1 MTLSSIDEYGPQ
13 FQTKVI
19 SSLLTHKDFL
29 INIYDILDPEMFGK
43 DAHKWIIKEISSY
56 YQKYHTS
63 PSMDVLKTEIKKISN
78 EVLQIAVKEQLRE
91 AYKASIEDT
100 EYVQEE
106 FQHSVKS
113 TT

>member
-1 MTLSSIDEYGPQ
+1 MTLQSIDEYGPS
-13 FQTKVI
+13 FQMKVI

-78 EVLQIAVKEQLRE
+78 KCEMLVSLQYIIL
-91 AYKASIEDT
+91 
-100 EYVQEE
+100 
-106 FQHSVKS
+106 S
-113 TT
+113 TNKKLINKF